1 MIGMMKNI
9 ILISVAFMLTIAC
22 KEEKKFG
29 KPQPL
34 DHISLKGQQYEG
46 EVLKNKLT
54 AIAENSNL
62 DSIWKTTLFDRIEY
76 TAADYDSLKDEY
88 GHTQTPSCFL
98 FTDINED
105 KKEDLIFQS
114 NGPFFTDSHLF
125 VFFYQQQKC
134 RILHNRKR
142 RTNH

>member
-9 ILISVAFMLTIAC
+9 ILTSVAFMLTIAC

-34 DHISLKGQQYEG
+34 NHISLKGQQYEG

-54 AIAENSNL
+54 AITENSNL

-76 TAADYDSLKDEY
+76 FTANYDTLKDEY
-88 GHTQTPSCFL
+88 GHIQIPSCFL

-114 NGPFFTDSHLF
+114 NGPFLQTLTCLF
-125 VFFYQQQKC
+125 FLSATKMKDITQS
-134 RILHNRKR
+134 
-142 RTNH
+142 

>member
-54 AIAENSNL
+54 KQHCLTVLN
-62 DSIWKTTLFDRIEY
+62 TLRQIM
-76 TAADYDSLKDEY
+76 T
-88 GHTQTPSCFL
+88 
-98 FTDINED
+98 
-105 KKEDLIFQS
+105 
-114 NGPFFTDSHLF
+114 
-125 VFFYQQQKC
+125 
-134 RILHNRKR
+134 R
-142 RTNH
+142 